1 MVDVIDSS
9 CMDWSRKLLSCKK
22 NPNLNK
28 FRGPM
33 QFSDYILRQIE
44 NLKNYMGLLV
54 LLKGKGMQQT
64 HINMINKEFNLNM

>member
-1 MVDVIDSS
+1 
-9 CMDWSRKLLSCKK
+9 
-22 NPNLNK
+22 
-28 FRGPM
+28 M